1 MRIGFC
7 SLYSWRPHVEHL
19 HFLANLAR
27 RAGHEAHFLSC
38 DGDLP
43 VCYTRAMRDRPA
55 WRECLE
61 CRAGGI
67 RSYEKRNVS
76 SLGRH
81 LRAGAVHQSEARREW
96 AHSSAST
103 LGRFESDEDYGSQGF
118 TDLVDQLEPVVRMSY
133 AAARDWIESRRLDAV
148 CVFNGRMDATRSI
161 LEAARSLNVRL
172 LSVERTWLGDG
183 LHLLPDENCLGLQA
197 INRLVGH
204 WKDIPLTES
213 QARRAATF
221 VARRFL
227 GTNVREWRAYNTG
240 AHAVSWPV
248 ADAARRIL
256 LIPSSR
262 NEVWGHPDWQ
272 PHWTDATAGYDA
284 IIERLNLR
292 GQDMVLRCHPNWGEK
307 IGSRDGS
314 ASEHHYTDWARKRG
328 VHCIGSTD
336 RASTMSLLAE
346 CDAVVLANGSAAME
360 AGFLGKQVISIAPSI
375 YQAAGIRTEALTP
388 EDLASLHLWSDLPE
402 SERAQKAL
410 QIARQTLRFLFT
422 MIYRVPQYTRE
433 VRADSTTRFRY
444 SPDAD
449 PTRFV
454 ELLRTGELR
463 ADDESRAA
471 DSEGESIVLQMIR
484 SLNWQNL
491 ARAQEIAPSDW
502 KPLRR
507 RWSRRP
513 VDWLG
518 RRKPV
523 GDR

>member
-43 VCYTRAMRDRPA
+43 ICYTRAMRDRPA

-67 RSYEKRNVS
+67 RSYEKHRVS
-76 SLGRH
+76 SLGAHARKGSA
-81 LRAGAVHQSEARREW
+81 RQAEARRDW

-103 LGRFESDEDYGSQGF
+103 LGRFESDDDYRGDEF
-118 TDLVDQLEPVVRMSY
+118 VRLVDQLEPVVRMSY
-133 AAARDWIESRRLDAV
+133 AAALDWIQSRRLDAV

-161 LEAARSLNVRL
+161 VEAARTLGVRL
-172 LSVERTWLGDG
+172 LSVERTWFGDG

-197 INRLVGH
+197 INRLVGY
-204 WKDIPLTES
+204 WKDIHLTES
-213 QARRAATF
+213 QARRAAAV

-227 GTNVREWRAYNTG
+227 GTNVREWRAYNT
-240 AHAVSWPV
+240 HARAISWPV
-248 ADAARRIL
+248 AGASRRIL

-262 NEVWGHPDWQ
+262 NEVWSHPDWQ

-284 IIERLNLR
+284 IMERLGLR
-292 GQDMVLRCHPNWGEK
+292 GEDLVLRCHPNWGEK
-307 IGSRDGS
+307 IGTRDGS
-314 ASEHHYTDWARKRG
+314 ASERHYTKWAHMRG
-328 VHCIGSTD
+328 IHCIGSTD

-388 EDLASLHLWSDLPE
+388 SDLADLHLWSELPE
-402 SERAQKAL
+402 SDRARNEV
-410 QIARQTLRFLFT
+410 QIARQTLRFLYT
-422 MIYRVPQYTRE
+422 MIYRVPQYTQE

-444 SPDAD
+444 SPDPD
-449 PTRFV
+449 PNRFI

-463 ADDESRAA
+463 ADDESRAEN
-471 DSEGESIVLQMIR
+471 SEGEDLVLKSIR
-484 SLNWQNL
+484 AFDWKTL
-491 ARAQEIAPSDW
+491 ARAQEAAPEQW
-502 KPLRR
+502 LPIRR
-507 RWSRRP
+507 RWSRR
-513 VDWLG
+513 VIDWLG